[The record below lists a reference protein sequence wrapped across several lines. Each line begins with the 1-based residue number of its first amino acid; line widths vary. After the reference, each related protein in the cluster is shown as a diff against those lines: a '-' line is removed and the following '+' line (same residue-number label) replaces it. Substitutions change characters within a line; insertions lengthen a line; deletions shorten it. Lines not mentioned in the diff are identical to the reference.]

1 MHKSMHH
8 PLPKPLNLVI
18 ITDGIPD
25 DIDTFISII
34 SHVSSTLDA
43 GHFPLNQIGIQFVQ
57 IGSDRFADPVLPSL
71 YPLSVVYGFL
81 CPS

>member
-1 MHKSMHH
+1 MQKSKQH

-57 IGSDRFADPVLPSL
+57 IGSDRLVLWSIST
-71 YPLSVVYGFL
+71 LSFVYQSL